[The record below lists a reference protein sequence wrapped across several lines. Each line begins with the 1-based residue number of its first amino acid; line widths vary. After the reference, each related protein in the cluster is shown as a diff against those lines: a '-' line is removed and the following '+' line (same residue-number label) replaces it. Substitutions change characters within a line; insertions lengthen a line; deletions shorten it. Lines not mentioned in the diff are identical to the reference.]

1 MSGKSSV
8 ICVLAQLIG
17 RKLVEFPMNS
27 DTDTTELLGGFQQVC
42 VHVLLAFSFHQ
53 LFKFVTVHILRLI
66 LTLSIMLTSI
76 HNCPPIY

>member
-8 ICVLAQLIG
+8 IRVLAQLIG

-42 VHVLLAFSFHQ
+42 HDMCTLAYIC
-53 LFKFVTVHILRLI
+53 V
-66 LTLSIMLTSI
+66 
-76 HNCPPIY
+76 C